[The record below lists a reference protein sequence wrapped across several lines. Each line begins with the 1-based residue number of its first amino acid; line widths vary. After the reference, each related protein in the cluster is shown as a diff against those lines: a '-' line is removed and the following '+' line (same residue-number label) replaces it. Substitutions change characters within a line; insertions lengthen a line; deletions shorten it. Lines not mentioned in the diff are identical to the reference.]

1 MNDEQ
6 SLDIKKLLD
15 LGPMAMAKAYQDILK
30 KIKEGVTPTPSELKS
45 LDILEKKLQGPKEA
59 EEETS
64 IVDSMEKVARHFG
77 KSLRQVQ
84 RWATQGMPVLSGG
97 RYDLLQVA
105 AWRRLK
111 KGGRGPA
118 VMSDPR
124 SQGQPYLVAEGD
136 KDYWDMRAKKA
147 QAEQRELD
155 LRQRRGELIERQEVE
170 QLFISR
176 IMAVKQ
182 GLLSLSRGL
191 PPQLIHCKEE
201 REMEGMIARVVRDLL
216 ESFSRP
222 LPESIGGAENGGP
235 EVAQGGG
242 LATC

>member
-1 MNDEQ
+1 MNGENPQ
-6 SLDIKKLLD
+6 ATVIEKLLG
-15 LGPMAMAKAYQDILK
+15 LGPQAVAKAYQDILK
-30 KIKEGVTPTPSELKS
+30 KIKEGEILTPSEVKS
-45 LDILEKKLQGPKEA
+45 FDLLEKKLQGSKA

-64 IVDSMEKVARHFG
+64 IVNSMGKVAQHFG

-84 RWATQGMPVLSGG
+84 RWARQGMPVLSGG
-97 RYDLLQVA
+97 RYDLLQVE

-155 LRQRRGELIERQEVE
+155 LRQRRGELVERQEVE

-191 PPQLIHCKEE
+191 PPQLIRCKEE
-201 REMEGMIARVVRDLL
+201 REMEGIIARTARDLL

-222 LPESIGGAENGGP
+222 LPESIGGAGNGGP
-235 EVAQGGG
+235 EVAQGTG
-242 LATC
+242 LST

>member
-1 MNDEQ
+1 MNEEQ
-6 SLDIKKLLD
+6 SLNIKKILD
-15 LGPMAMAKAYQDILK
+15 LGPMAAAKAYQDILK
-30 KIKEGVTPTPSELKS
+30 KIKGGEILTPSEVKS
-45 LDILEKKLQGPKEA
+45 FDLLEKKLEGSKA

-84 RWATQGMPVLSGG
+84 RWATQGMPVLSGR

-118 VMSDPR
+118 AAIDPR
-124 SQGQPYLVAEGD
+124 SQGQPNLVAEGD

-147 QAEQRELD
+147 QAEQREMD
-155 LRQRRGELIERQEVE
+155 LRQRRGELVERQEVE

-182 GLLSLSRGL
+182 GLLNLPRGL

-201 REMEGMIARVVRDLL
+201 REMEGIIARAVRDLL

-222 LPESIGGAENGGP
+222 LPESIGGEGNGGP